1 MDSPLARCLRVR
13 RVLYPGPAVLDHLLH
28 LHHDGWTMSVFWMNV
43 LDSVLVIG
51 GAVLAI
57 VVIDHLRSERSN
69 D

>member
-1 MDSPLARCLRVR
+1 M
-13 RVLYPGPAVLDHLLH
+13 LDHLLH